1 MLMCLQSTVNN
12 DWVIPLDYLNHL
24 KGRANN
30 SGELVRIGIITISDR
45 ASKGDYLDEGGPAIL
60 EFFKAA
66 IISPVE
72 VYYSCIPDEIT
83 EIESELIRFSDDL
96 DCSVIVTTGGTGPAH
111 RDVTPEATIAVCDRI
126 LDGFGE
132 QMRAISLQYVPTAI
146 LSRQV
151 GGTRGKCLIFN
162 LPGRPKA
169 IRETIDEIW
178 RAVPYCVDLI
188 GGPYIDMNQNVCHA
202 FRPKDARRG

>member
-1 MLMCLQSTVNN
+1 MVNTEL
-12 DWVIPLDYLNHL
+12 VIHLDHLNHL
-24 KGRANN
+24 DGKPNN
-30 SGELVRIGIITISDR
+30 CGDLVKIGILTISDR
-45 ASKGDYLDEGGPAIL
+45 ASQGEYLDEGGPAIL
-60 EFFKAA
+60 EFLREA
-66 IISPVE
+66 ILSPVE
-72 VYYSCIPDEIT
+72 VYYSCIADEEA
-83 EIESELIRFSDDL
+83 EIESELIRFADDM
-96 DCSVIVTTGGTGPAH
+96 DCSVIVTTGGTGPAQ

-188 GGPYIDMNQNVCHA
+188 GGPYIDMNESVCDS
-202 FRPKDARRG
+202 FRPKDARRR